1 MIGIVARLMA
11 LPGMLIME
19 LRVLQTAE
27 AAMEAVPRVLIRW
40 LTSSLPI
47 WNMPFSMPAGIPM
60 ARIRWAMEKLGFKSA
75 REAIRSG
82 LSWRCSWAVTQMAAR
97 IRPVK
102 VAIAAPR
109 TSR

>member
-60 ARIRWAMEKLGFKSA
+60 ARIRWAMERLGFKSA

-82 LSWRCSWAVTQMAAR
+82 LSRRCSWAVTQMAAR
-97 IRPVK
+97 IRPIK

>member
-40 LTSSLPI
+40 LTSSLLEHAV
-47 WNMPFSMPAGIPM
+47 FDAGRKSDGQDPVGDGK
-60 ARIRWAMEKLGFKSA
+60 IRL
-75 REAIRSG
+75 
-82 LSWRCSWAVTQMAAR
+82 
-97 IRPVK
+97 
-102 VAIAAPR
+102 
-109 TSR
+109 